1 MRQITKGQLNFLR
14 EQYPRGSR
22 IKLREMGNDPRPI
35 EPGSM
40 GTLEGIDDAGNFL
53 IHWDNGR
60 SLNLIPGEDSFTVL
74 PPKPQLLKLYAPM
87 TADLFE
93 TDEYG
98 GMDEDGV
105 PLDGRQLTGYAEQI
119 SAALLRE
126 RMPEEAERGLMHW
139 YGKDD
144 AVDQKVRSVLFAAE
158 EREGQLW
165 AVAECQVTGELS
177 PMELYTL
184 TQYLAGQMADGR
196 GEGFEQRPIPMKD
209 GSELYV
215 HL

>member
-1 MRQITKGQLNFLR
+1 
-14 EQYPRGSR
+14 
-22 IKLREMGNDPRPI
+22 
-35 EPGSM
+35 
-40 GTLEGIDDAGNFL
+40 
-53 IHWDNGR
+53 
-60 SLNLIPGEDSFTVL
+60 
-74 PPKPQLLKLYAPM
+74 
-87 TADLFE
+87 
-93 TDEYG
+93 
-98 GMDEDGV
+98 
-105 PLDGRQLTGYAEQI
+105 
-119 SAALLRE
+119 
-126 RMPEEAERGLMHW
+126 MHW